1 MNFLQSK
8 ITKVGLLIMLLFFIY
23 SCGESKKG
31 WSQDEKDK
39 FVAGCVKSN
48 KGAVS
53 DEKAKEFCTCMLDRM
68 VEKYPTMAESQTMD
82 VEEMREIAL
91 ACKE

>member
-8 ITKVGLLIMLLFFIY
+8 ITKVGLLIIISFFIY

-31 WSQDEKDK
+31 WSKEEKDK
-39 FVAGCVKSN
+39 FVAGCIKSN

-53 DEKAKEFCTCMLDRM
+53 EEKAKEICTCMLDKM
-68 VEKYPTMAESQTMD
+68 AEKYPTMAESQTMD
-82 VEEMREIAL
+82 VEEIREIAV